1 MKGAAII
8 FGLLLTIAAAPAAA
22 AAQSQ
27 LSILDNLQRI
37 LSLRDYNTRV
47 VIAGVSLLGL
57 AAGGIGTFLLLRKRS
72 LTADAL
78 SHATLPGIALAFII
92 TTALGGDGRALVW
105 LLLGAFGTGVAAVG
119 VIILIRHTTRIK
131 EDAALGIVLSV
142 FFGAGAALIKLAE
155 QMPQGSAA
163 GLDRFILGR
172 AASMIAADVQ
182 AIAVVTVIVLAVC
195 TAFFKEFRL
204 LCFDQSF
211 AGAQGWPVLLLDA
224 LLMGMVVA
232 VTVIGLQSV
241 GLVLVVA
248 MLITPAAAARLWTD
262 RLSIMFP
269 LAAAMGALGGAAG
282 AIVSAAA
289 ERMPTGPIIVL
300 VCSALF
306 AASLVFGSKRGLLV
320 RAVRHMHLQRR
331 VAEQHLLRALW
342 EMSENAGRVEVRSTF
357 ARLKSQ
363 RTWSA
368 LALRREISRL
378 RRRGWVRLDA
388 QGDISLT
395 NQGRIEARR
404 VVRNHRL
411 WEMYL
416 ITHADIAPTHVD
428 RDADQIEHILPPD
441 LIERLEGLVEASE
454 ARAAMPASPHELPA
468 LATGDRP

>member
-1 MKGAAII
+1 MKRAALIT
-8 FGLLLTIAAAPAAA
+8 GLLALAIAAAPAAA
-22 AAQSQ
+22 APDGTT
-27 LSILDNLQRI
+27 ILDNLQRV

-92 TTALGGDGRALVW
+92 ATALGGDGRALVW
-105 LLLGAFGTGVAAVG
+105 LLLGAFATGVAGVG

-142 FFGAGAALIKLAE
+142 FFGGGAALIKLAE

-172 AASMIAADVQ
+172 AASMIASDVQ
-182 AIAVVTVIVLAVC
+182 AIAVVTVVVLAIC
-195 TAFFKEFRL
+195 ALLFKEFRL

-211 AGAQGWPVLLLDA
+211 AAAQGWPVLLLDA
-224 LLMGMVVA
+224 LLMALVVV

-248 MLITPAAAARLWTD
+248 MLITPAAAARFWTD
-262 RLSIMFP
+262 RLSIMLP
-269 LAAAMGALGGAAG
+269 LSAGFGALGGAMG
-282 AIVSAAA
+282 AVVSATA
-289 ERMPTGPIIVL
+289 EHMPTGPIIVII
-300 VCSALF
+300 CSALF
-306 AASLVFGSKRGLLV
+306 AASLIFGSKRGLLV
-320 RAVRHMHLQRR
+320 RATQHLRLQRR

-342 EMSENAGRVEVRSTF
+342 EASEEDVREVGGSSF
-357 ARLKSQ
+357 AQLKS
-363 RTWSA
+363 RRSWSA

-388 QGDISLT
+388 GGDIRLT
-395 NQGRIEARR
+395 AQGRLEAQRI
-404 VVRNHRL
+404 VRNHRL

-428 RDADQIEHILPPD
+428 RDADQIEHVLPPD
-441 LIERLEGLVEASE
+441 LIERLEGLIAASE
-454 ARAAMPASPHELPA
+454 APAAVPASPHELAPFA
-468 LATGDRP
+468 PGERP

>member
-1 MKGAAII
+1 MRRAPLILA
-8 FGLLLTIAAAPAAA
+8 LLLAIAAAPAAA
-22 AAQSQ
+22 ASP
-27 LSILDNLQRI
+27 LESSVLDNLRRV
-37 LSLRDYNTRV
+37 LSMRDYNTRV

-92 TTALGGDGRALVW
+92 ATTLGGDGRALVW
-105 LLLGAFGTGVAAVG
+105 LLLGAFTTGVAGVG

-172 AASMIAADVQ
+172 AASMIASDVQ
-182 AIAVVTVIVLAVC
+182 AIAIVTVIVLAIC
-195 TAFFKEFRL
+195 TLLFKEFRL

-211 AGAQGWPVLLLDA
+211 AGAQGWPVVLLDA

-248 MLITPAAAARLWTD
+248 MLITPAAAARFWTD

-269 LAAAMGALGGAAG
+269 LAAALGAAGGAVG
-282 AIVSAAA
+282 AIVSAAV

-300 VCSALF
+300 VCSAF
-306 AASLVFGSKRGLLV
+306 FVASLVFGSKRGLLV
-320 RAVRHMHLQRR
+320 RATQHLRLQRR

-342 EMSENAGRVEVRSTF
+342 EAWEGQ
-357 ARLKSQ
+357 AREGGAIPIEQLKS
-363 RTWSA
+363 RRSWSA
-368 LALRREISRL
+368 LALRREINRL

-388 QGDISLT
+388 QGDIGLT
-395 NQGRIEARR
+395 AQGRIEAQR

-428 RDADQIEHILPPD
+428 RDADQIEHVLPPD
-441 LIERLEGLVEASE
+441 LIERLETLVAASD
-454 ARAAMPASPHELPA
+454 ARAAVPASPHELTA
-468 LATGDRP
+468 GTAGRRP